1 MSALARRTLADLRA
15 AQEDIRHL
23 EMENQLLAR
32 QNERYRREANLAYL
46 EGLDQGRAQMGGAA

>member
-32 QNERYRREANLAYL
+32 QNERYRHEANLAYL
-46 EGLDQGRAQMGGAA
+46 EGLDQGRLQMGGAA